1 MSVRCL
7 AAIKFPDET
16 QVLPSRKS
24 TYDDSDH
31 NEHGAEP
38 QRQSVSF
45 LDGTVL
51 NEVNLLQEQT
61 ESSDDETEAHHRE
74 SGADPCEQ
82 GALRREI
89 VTEARL
95 LRVFSLSFQFSL
107 APLVH

>member
-1 MSVRCL
+1 VSVRCL

-16 QVLPSRKS
+16 QVTPSRKD

-45 LDGTVL
+45 LGGTVL

-82 GALRREI
+82 GALRGEI
-89 VTEARL
+89 VAKARL
-95 LRVFSLSFQFSL
+95 LRVFSPSVQSSL
-107 APLVH
+107 GPCAH